1 MKVKAIVVIVRNN
14 SPLLSFDIEGES
26 KYEVN
31 RKVNTYVRNMR
42 CTGLYSDKDTLIVE
56 YPHD

>member
-1 MKVKAIVVIVRNN
+1 MKVKAIVTIVHKDITH
-14 SPLLSFDIEGES
+14 SFHIEGDS

-31 RKVNTYVRNMR
+31 RQLNTYVRNMR
-42 CTGLYSDKDTLIVE
+42 DTGLYTDNDELIVE

>member
-1 MKVKAIVVIVRNN
+1 MKVKAIVNIVRKDIIH
-14 SPLLSFDIEGES
+14 SFHIEGDS

-31 RKVNTYVRNMR
+31 RQLNTYVRNMR
-42 CTGLYSDKDTLIVE
+42 DTGLYTDNDELIVE

>member
-1 MKVKAIVVIVRNN
+1 VTVKAIVTIVRKD
-14 SPLLSFDIEGES
+14 STHSFHIEGDS

-31 RKVNTYVRNMR
+31 RQLNTYVRNMR
-42 CTGLYSDKDTLIVE
+42 DTGLYADNDELIVE

>member
-1 MKVKAIVVIVRNN
+1 MKVKAIVVIVRDK
-14 SPLLSFDIEGES
+14 LTHSFHIEGDS

-31 RKVNTYVRNMR
+31 RQVNTYVRNMR

>member
-1 MKVKAIVVIVRNN
+1 MTVKAIVTIVRKD
-14 SPLLSFDIEGES
+14 STHSFHIEGDS

-31 RKVNTYVRNMR
+31 RQLNTYVRNMR
-42 CTGLYSDKDTLIVE
+42 DTGLYADNDELIVE

>member
-1 MKVKAIVVIVRNN
+1 MKVKAIVTIVRNDCTH
-14 SPLLSFDIEGES
+14 SFHIEGDS

-31 RKVNTYVRNMR
+31 RQLNTYVRNMR
-42 CTGLYSDKDTLIVE
+42 DTGLYTDNDELIVE